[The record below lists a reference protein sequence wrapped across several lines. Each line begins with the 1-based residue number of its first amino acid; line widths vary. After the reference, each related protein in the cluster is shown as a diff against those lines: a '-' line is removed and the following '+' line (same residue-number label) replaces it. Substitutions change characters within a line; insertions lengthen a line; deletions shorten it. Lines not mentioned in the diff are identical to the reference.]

1 MTKEVRLEI
10 FNYLFL
16 IRMKLKDNALSLI
29 KQMLDNPEKDW
40 NKDLPIL
47 EFTEKD
53 YAFAQS
59 IINRRIGDINRRKEA
74 FEWLDKFIEEW
85 DRKPLGYSPHSNF
98 YSRLKQHL
106 TFKKR
111 WTTEKIIEEELQEQF
126 PYLEEWG
133 CGNHLYDKVQRL
145 VNTVTT
151 IRSFKEQF
159 NDQVAE
165 LKELNLEE
173 EISKLKELGV
183 EIGEGN
189 E

>member
-1 MTKEVRLEI
+1 M
-10 FNYLFL
+10 
-16 IRMKLKDNALSLI
+16 
-29 KQMLDNPEKDW
+29 
-40 NKDLPIL
+40 
-47 EFTEKD
+47 
-53 YAFAQS
+53 
-59 IINRRIGDINRRKEA
+59 
-74 FEWLDKFIEEW
+74 
-85 DRKPLGYSPHSNF
+85 SNF
-98 YSRLKQHL
+98 ESVKKFMQ
-106 TFKKR
+106 TFGQQIKEKAEFPD
-111 WTTEKIIEEELQEQF
+111 EKITKLRYELIEEELQEQF

-189 E
+189 EWCIQLMGLNLIWRTNKHMS

>member
-16 IRMKLKDNALSLI
+16 IHMKLKDNALSLI
-29 KQMLDNPEKDW
+29 KQILDNPKNDW
-40 NKDLPIL
+40 SNDLPIIEL
-47 EFTEKD
+47 TEKD
-53 YAFAQS
+53 FAFAQS
-59 IINRRIGDINRRKEA
+59 IIKRRISDANRKKKA
-74 FEWLDKFIEEW
+74 LEWLDQFQEEYK
-85 DRKPLGYSPHSNF
+85 RHVRSHSPHLDF
-98 YSRLKQHL
+98 YISLRDHL

-133 CGNHLYDKVQRL
+133 CGNHLYDKVQRM

-173 EISKLKELGV
+173 EFSKLKEIGL

-189 E
+189 